1 MASLANESKARS
13 DNTRPP
19 MAGPTTSQAGTWQ
32 PQRSSLYPAHRPIAA
47 KPASTSSGFSQAQ
60 SSPKAREPGPSQTV
74 DSMTAVGDET
84 TTEFFGS
91 SSAGSFTA
99 QIKAAVD
106 ARLGHS
112 PNSYPAGSQGP
123 RTLQAPQLVSKRRYD
138 PKNVLLPTRRLA
150 DELMRTYWLYIDPL
164 YPFLNKKDWQDR
176 YARLFAGQPL
186 NTDESVFMAS
196 LNIVFALSTQLHEGQ
211 DAAVRNDT
219 SQDYF
224 QRAQDLVDVTIW
236 DPGSL
241 EVVQYLLITSQYLQ
255 STNSPHQ
262 TWMVVG
268 LAVRTAQSLGLH
280 LPETSAAKSSTVEK
294 ELYRK
299 LWHGCVLMDRQV
311 SIQYSQ

>member
-1 MASLANESKARS
+1 
-13 DNTRPP
+13 
-19 MAGPTTSQAGTWQ
+19 
-32 PQRSSLYPAHRPIAA
+32 
-47 KPASTSSGFSQAQ
+47 
-60 SSPKAREPGPSQTV
+60 
-74 DSMTAVGDET
+74 MTAIGDET

-112 PNSYPAGSQGP
+112 PNSYPAGSQGA
-123 RTLQAPQLVSKRRYD
+123 RNVHAPQLVSKRRYD
-138 PKNVLLPTRRLA
+138 PNNVLLPTRRLA

-164 YPFLNKKDWQDR
+164 YPFLNKGEWQDR
-176 YARLFAGQPL
+176 YACLFAGQPL
-186 NTDESVFMAS
+186 DTDEAVFMAS

-211 DAAVRNDT
+211 EATVRNDT

-294 ELYRK
+294 ELCRK
-299 LWHGCVLMDRQV
+299 LWHGCVLMDRYV
-311 SIQYSQ
+311 PIQLS